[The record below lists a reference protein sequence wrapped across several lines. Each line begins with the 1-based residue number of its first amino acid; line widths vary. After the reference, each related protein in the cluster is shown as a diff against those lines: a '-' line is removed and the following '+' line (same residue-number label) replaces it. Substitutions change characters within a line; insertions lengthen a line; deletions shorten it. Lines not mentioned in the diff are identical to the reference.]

1 MRKLYIAGILTV
13 SLGLLAIHF
22 IQAQNNQTV
31 GGQVTVVSSAP
42 PNCTLGTLFFNTT
55 TNLLSVCKTTDTLVT
70 VMVAPLR
77 GTTGT
82 ITGTLLALGG
92 CDTGTASIPG
102 ATMGMQVSASPVSD
116 PGTGVVW
123 NAWVSSANT
132 VTVKECALLTL
143 TPANTA
149 YNVVVNP

>member
-1 MRKLYIAGILTV
+1 MRKLYIAGILIV
-13 SLGLLAIHF
+13 FFGLLAIRL

-31 GGQVTVVSSAP
+31 GGQVTVVSTNPS
-42 PNCTLGTLFFNTT
+42 NCTLGTLFFNTT
-55 TNLLSVCKTTDTLVT
+55 TNLLSICKATDTLVT
-70 VMVAPLR
+70 VMIPPLR

-82 ITGTLLALGG
+82 ITGTLLSVGT
-92 CDTGTASIPG
+92 CDTGTVSIPG
-102 ATMGMQVSASPVSD
+102 ATTGMHASASPITD

-123 NAWVSSANT
+123 EAWVSSADT